1 MQSQLSTLPVPTS
14 SLFWKGG
21 AIDAL
26 EAGQGDSSRA
36 VHGVQFHLAYIEMG
50 RFAQRPVNT

>member
-36 VHGVQFHLAYIEMG
+36 VHGVQFHLAYNIKDG
-50 RFAQRPVNT
+50 AVRTAPH